1 MRFRSSFHPLG
12 LGSLTCK
19 QIGIDPHP
27 LDIHR
32 PPVSDRLAALIAPL
46 ASDRRRHLL
55 AMARRAPSW
64 DAFVAELEAGGFPSR
79 HLPSG
84 AWLGQPMDRAA

>member
-1 MRFRSSFHPLG
+1 M
-12 LGSLTCK
+12 
-19 QIGIDPHP
+19 
-27 LDIHR
+27 
-32 PPVSDRLAALIAPL
+32 SDRLAALIAPL

-79 HLPSG
+79 HLADG
-84 AWLGQPMDRAA
+84 ASRSQAFDLAA